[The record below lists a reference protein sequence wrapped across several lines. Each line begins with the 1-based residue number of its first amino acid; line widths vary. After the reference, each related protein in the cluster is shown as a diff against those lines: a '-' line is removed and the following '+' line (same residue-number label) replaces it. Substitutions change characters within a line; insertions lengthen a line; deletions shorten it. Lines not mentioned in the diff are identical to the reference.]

1 MQAIFLKTEHMTNP
15 LGIDIRKPYLS
26 WQCRGGI
33 KQTAY
38 EIQAFT
44 GGQVIW
50 NSGKVASSRMN
61 DLLGVE
67 TASRQRVSWQVRLWD
82 QEDVPGEWSEEAFF
96 EMGLLEKDEF
106 TAKWIT
112 PELTCV
118 PKVHKPASYLRRSFQ
133 VDRKGSARLYITC
146 HGLYEA

>member
-96 EMGLLEKDEF
+96 EIGR
-106 TAKWIT
+106 AH
-112 PELTCV
+112 V
-118 PKVHKPASYLRRSFQ
+118 
-133 VDRKGSARLYITC
+133 
-146 HGLYEA
+146 